1 MIGSISLKG
10 IRAFEAVARLGSFKA
25 AADELKLTSSAVSHA
40 VIDLEQDLGIGLID
54 RQRRGGRLT
63 DRGEA
68 FYGHVRIAFDQL
80 RLGIDET
87 SLRMRKVFRLHAAPS
102 FAAGWLSP
110 RLPKLLALH
119 PDMEVRLSAG
129 TDYSNFA
136 SNDFDADIVYG
147 PVRAT
152 NVTTIPIAEE
162 TVAPM
167 CSPTMAASIKTPADL
182 RRHVLIQ
189 SDTKMVR
196 WSHWFEK
203 NGLADQALHG
213 IRFDRS
219 FLAIAAAA
227 DGLGIALESTLLA
240 ERDLANGR
248 LVMPLA
254 NIAQDITYVGH
265 NLVFPKL
272 AKPNKLAAVFTDWL
286 MAEIKMRATSGP
298 LGRNVASSA
307 YAKIPKWIA
316 LADRDAV

>member
-25 AADELKLTSSAVSHA
+25 AAEELKLTSSAVSHA
-40 VIDLEQDLGIGLID
+40 VIDLEQHLGIGLID
-54 RQRRGGRLT
+54 RQRRGGKLT

-68 FYGHVRIAFDQL
+68 FYAHVRLAFDQL
-80 RLGIDET
+80 RLGIEET

-110 RLPKLLALH
+110 RLPRLLAAH
-119 PDMEVRLSAG
+119 PDIEVRLSAG

-152 NVTTIPIAEE
+152 NVTVVPIAEE
-162 TVAPM
+162 AVAPM
-167 CSPTMAASIKTPADL
+167 CAPEIAASIHTPADL
-182 RRHVLIQ
+182 RRHALIQ

-203 NGLADQALHG
+203 NGLPAPVLHG
-213 IRFDRS
+213 I

-227 DGLGIALESTLLA
+227 DGLGVALESTLLA
-240 ERDLANGR
+240 ERDLASGR

-254 NIAQDITYVGH
+254 GRTEDVTYVGH
-265 NLVFPKL
+265 SLVYPTQSHKL
-272 AKPNKLAAVFTDWL
+272 VAVFAAWL
-286 MAEIKMRATSGP
+286 KAEIGQ
-298 LGRNVASSA
+298 
-307 YAKIPKWIA
+307 
-316 LADRDAV
+316 